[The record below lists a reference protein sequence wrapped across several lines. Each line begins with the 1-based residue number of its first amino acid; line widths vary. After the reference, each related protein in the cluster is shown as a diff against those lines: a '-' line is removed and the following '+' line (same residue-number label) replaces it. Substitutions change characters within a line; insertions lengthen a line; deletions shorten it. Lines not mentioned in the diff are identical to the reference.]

1 MFYAAISGND
11 IIGYREPL
19 TAQTLTSAKRQA
31 WRRFGAGYRHHTIHV
46 GELLDAG
53 TRHERG
59 FAMATRDISG
69 KRWRDLP

>member
-53 TRHERG
+53 TQYERG
-59 FAMATRDISG
+59 IAMATRDISG
-69 KRWRDLP
+69 KRWLDLP

>member
-1 MFYAAISGND
+1 MFYAAISGAD

-19 TAQTLTSAKRQA
+19 TAQTLTGAKRQA

-53 TRHERG
+53 TQYERG
-59 FAMATRDISG
+59 IAMATRDISG

>member
-11 IIGYREPL
+11 IIGYRKPL
-19 TAQTLTSAKRQA
+19 TAQTLTGAKRQA
-31 WRRFGAGYRHHTIHV
+31 WRRFRSGYRHHTIYV

-53 TRHERG
+53 TRYERG
-59 FAMATRDISG
+59 IAIATRDISS

>member
-11 IIGYREPL
+11 IIGFREPL

-46 GELLDAG
+46 GKLLDAG

-59 FAMATRDISG
+59 IAMATRDISG